1 MTGRTKIIRKPSP
14 WPILIGALGW
24 VIVCLILPMIQL
36 WHYLIALVAGGG
48 AYFIARKRIPD
59 QEIEV
64 AIPLTPLEQQQLQQL
79 EAARAALTGLQQ
91 ASAKIDDPAMTQDL
105 HKIDSVCRQIVDE
118 MEQQQRFNDQA
129 RRLVDYYLPML
140 TKLLLNYDE
149 LEADPLQTQN
159 IQHSRENIK
168 KTVKL
173 CADHPFVKQWDDLHE
188 HQSMEIQAD
197 SDVLETL
204 LVKQGLVSP
213 GAKEGRR

>member
-36 WHYLIALVAGGG
+36 WHYLIALAAGGG

-79 EAARAALTGLQQ
+79 EAARAALTGVQQ

-129 RRLVDYYLPML
+129 RRLVD
-140 TKLLLNYDE
+140 
-149 LEADPLQTQN
+149 
-159 IQHSRENIK
+159 
-168 KTVKL
+168 
-173 CADHPFVKQWDDLHE
+173 
-188 HQSMEIQAD
+188 
-197 SDVLETL
+197 
-204 LVKQGLVSP
+204 
-213 GAKEGRR
+213 

>member
-14 WPILIGALGW
+14 WPILIGALGS

-173 CADHPFVKQWDDLHE
+173 CAEAFVKQWDDLHE

>member
-1 MTGRTKIIRKPSP
+1 MGDRLSDFADDPAM
-14 WPILIGALGW
+14 ALSDR
-24 VIVCLILPMIQL
+24 
-36 WHYLIALVAGGG
+36 AGSW
-48 AYFIARKRIPD
+48 RRRRIDRPKTNSD

-168 KTVKL
+168 K
-173 CADHPFVKQWDDLHE
+173 
-188 HQSMEIQAD
+188 
-197 SDVLETL
+197 
-204 LVKQGLVSP
+204 
-213 GAKEGRR
+213 R

>member
-1 MTGRTKIIRKPSP
+1 MIGKTKIVRKPSP

-24 VIVCLILPMIQL
+24 AIVCLILPMIQL
-36 WHYLIALVAGGG
+36 WHYLIALLIGGI
-48 AYFIARKRIPD
+48 AYFIARKQIPD

-64 AIPLTPLEQQQLQQL
+64 AIPLTPLEQQQQEQL
-79 EAARAALTGLQQ
+79 EAARSALTGLRQ
-91 ASAKIDDPAMTQDL
+91 AAKIDDPTMTQDL
-105 HKIDSVCRQIVDE
+105 RKIDSVCCQIVEE
-118 MEQQQRFNDQA
+118 MEQRQRYNDQS

-159 IQHSRENIK
+159 IQNSRENIK
-168 KTVKL
+168 KTVTL
-173 CADHPFVKQWDDLHE
+173 CAEAFVKQWDDFHE

-213 GAKEGRR
+213 SFKEDRE

>member
-1 MTGRTKIIRKPSP
+1 MTGKTKIIRKPSP

-24 VIVCLILPMIQL
+24 AIVCLILPMIQL
-36 WHYLIALVAGGG
+36 WHYLIALLIGGI
-48 AYFIARKRIPD
+48 AYFIARKQIPD

-64 AIPLTPLEQQQLQQL
+64 EVPLTPLEQQQQAQL
-79 EAARAALTGLQQ
+79 EAARSALTGLQQ
-91 ASAKIDDPAMTQDL
+91 AAAKIDDPAMTQDL
-105 HKIDSVCRQIVDE
+105 RKIDSVCRQIVEE
-118 MEQQQRFNDQA
+118 MEQRQRFNDQA

-159 IQHSRENIK
+159 IQNSRENIK

-173 CADHPFVKQWDDLHE
+173 CAEAFVKQWDDLHE

-213 GAKEGRR
+213 SFKEGRE